1 MNYKLIHKT
10 AQKEHICSKVVI
22 DGFDYYVNNEK
33 IPNKNWFIDIKDN
46 TLWQNEAITMSK
58 VLFPECLLIITTNN
72 PNIGLPQVIDKV
84 EELATLAYP
93 KDLHAW
99 GINQFDDFNE
109 KDRNVW
115 KEGYKQSQETHPFSE
130 DDIFSFGKFVYDY
143 DYRIYG
149 TKSNEELLEL
159 WKEQQT
165 KIIYYNLIK
174 AHYYL

>member
-1 MNYKLIHKT
+1 MKKYKLIHKT
-10 AQKEHICSKVVI
+10 TQEEHICSKVVI
-22 DGFDYYVNNEK
+22 DGFDYYVNDDDVNRDCYYLDEL
-33 IPNKNWFIDIKDN
+33 NQLGRAFKNNAGFYKN
-46 TLWQNEAITMSK
+46 CKK
-58 VLFPECLLIITTNN
+58 VIATNN
-72 PNIGLPQVIDKV
+72 PNIDLPQVIDKV

-159 WKEQQT
+159 WKEQQIKT
-165 KIIYYNLIK
+165 IYYN
-174 AHYYL
+174 